1 MTTLQDHHIRSTDHG
16 GATVALVTG
25 ANRGLGQ
32 ETARQLAD
40 RGMTVVLASRDPDN
54 ASTAAGLAA
63 AGGAAQPVRLD
74 VTDADTVRAAAAEID
89 ACYGRLD
96 VLVNNA
102 GVSIAASAAYTDG
115 SLLRQVIDVNVI
127 GVADVIHAFLPLL
140 RRSAAPRIVNVS
152 STAASLALTA
162 DNPDVDPDPESQLAY
177 STSKAA
183 LNMLTLQYAAA
194 FRHDPK
200 LRHIKVNAASPGYV
214 ATDMTQYRGTR
225 TVEEGVGI
233 IVRLATL
240 PEEGPTGGFFNDD
253 GILPW

>member
-1 MTTLQDHHIRSTDHG
+1 MTTLRYDDSRSTGHS
-16 GATVALVTG
+16 GAAVALVTG

-40 RGMTVVLASRDPDN
+40 RGMIVVLASRDPDN

-63 AGGAAQPVRLD
+63 AGSAARPVRLD
-74 VTDADTVRAAAAEID
+74 VTDAGTVRAAAAEIE
-89 ACYGRLD
+89 ASYGRLD

-102 GVSIAASAAYTDG
+102 GVWVAASAAYTDG
-115 SLLRQVIDVNVI
+115 SLLRQVIDVNLI
-127 GVADVIHAFLPLL
+127 GVANVIHAFLPLL

-162 DNPDVDPDPESQLAY
+162 GNPDVDPDPESQLAY

-183 LNMLTLQYAAA
+183 LNMLTVQYAAA
-194 FRHDPK
+194 FSRDPE
-200 LRHIKVNAASPGYV
+200 LRHIKINAASPGYV

-225 TVEEGVGI
+225 TVEDGAGI
-233 IVRLATL
+233 IVQLAAL
-240 PEEGPTGGFFNDD
+240 PDEGPTGGFFNDH
-253 GILPW
+253 GSLPW